1 MSVMP
6 ARTASSTT
14 SWIAGVSTTGSISFG
29 VAFVAGRNRV
39 PRPATGMTAFCT
51 FTRATVLVARTPC
64 QSGTGPWVHSLLR
77 MPTYEYT
84 CRDCGHT
91 FEIVQSMLD
100 ETLTM
105 CPECGGS
112 LRKVFAAPAISFKGS
127 GFYATDHGKKS
138 SKQDESKGTGE
149 KSGERSGETREKS
162 PAKGSEKGPGTTK

>member
-1 MSVMP
+1 
-6 ARTASSTT
+6 
-14 SWIAGVSTTGSISFG
+14 
-29 VAFVAGRNRV
+29 
-39 PRPATGMTAFCT
+39 
-51 FTRATVLVARTPC
+51 
-64 QSGTGPWVHSLLR
+64 

-100 ETLTM
+100 EALTM

-138 SKQDESKGTGE
+138 SKQGESKDAGE
-149 KSGERSGETREKS
+149 KSGQKPGETREKTAAEGKES
-162 PAKGSEKGPGTTK
+162 KGSKDSSKGGSSETTSKPSKKEPAAS